1 MSPLNSY
8 FLQGSPGEQRL
19 IQDLVNEQLKMYG
32 EDVLYLPRKIIGE
45 NTIIR
50 ENTAAKFDDSFRI
63 EAYLMN
69 YEGFQGASAEL
80 LTKFGVRNTD
90 ELTLVISKERYDDFV
105 QPIIDQFPVGE
116 RKKAKRPNEG
126 DLIFFPL
133 EGALFEIKFVEGKKP
148 FYQLR
153 NLYVYELLCER
164 FEFEDE
170 IIDVSQVDAEGSN
183 VNETV
188 SQFGNVL
195 TLNLV
200 GASATTAAASVSGI
214 VTDNQYKSAQ
224 YIDLIHD
231 GAYVTTPTVKISK
244 PFFGIGVTATASA
257 NLNVDGSISSFNIL
271 NGGTQYVNG
280 ATVAISTTPDIPDE
294 YVRDH
299 QINDVE
305 PGVDSY
311 YSLKIDDREWQLNTT
326 RGVTGQ
332 NSVGTVK
339 FYYWHSGSTP
349 TSGYL
354 YKSNF
359 INVKWTADSTVSVE
373 IRRTDNAQ
381 FGTAILNEP
390 ISLTAGWNKIEFS
403 WDGSIFSFWNTPLGG
418 SRVRQFYDNLSGT
431 NYENQKFVDDNP
443 VSLGSITGG
452 IQYFDHFEIYS
463 VASIYNGPGAASTS
477 RIYLE
482 SFEKGEQA
490 LATVN
495 VSAAGTVTSI
505 TVDSSNIGYAYTI
518 APSVT
523 ISTPENGIQATAV
536 AIMTSRTVNQK
547 RGIDRVLLTNP
558 GYGYT
563 VSPTIE
569 FISSNGSGGIATV
582 VINSGV
588 LPVVAISSGGVGYT
602 TDPQVFIEPIF
613 VPESVGVSSEIN
625 NAKAE
630 VVRNAN
636 GQVSQIRYSN
646 AGAGYTFTPQ
656 ITFTL
661 PTSDTYGDY
670 EYNEVVTGQR
680 SGATGYV
687 REWDADDRTL
697 KLATVNGTFQ
707 NGESVVGAGAS
718 YKVSTVDT
726 NEFLDEFA
734 DNIDIESEAD
744 KIIDFSQVNPFGEF

>member
-45 NTIIR
+45 NTVIR

-170 IIDVSQVDAEGSN
+170 IIDVSQVDSEGSN

-188 SQFGNVL
+188 SQFGNIL

-200 GASATTAAASVSGI
+200 GAGATTAVASVSGI
-214 VTDNQYKSAQ
+214 VTDTTYSSLQYL
-224 YIDLIHD
+224 DLIHD
-231 GAYVTTPTVKISK
+231 GSGYKTAPRVVIEKPGFGDGIRAEGTSTLGIGGSITGVTITSPGTQYMEVPSVTFETPTVPSEYSVDLPSQPGGEIYSIK
-244 PFFGIGVTATASA
+244 
-257 NLNVDGSISSFNIL
+257 LNDFKKFTFNISDL
-271 NGGTQYVNG
+271 IGGNTLKSG
-280 ATVAISTTPDIPDE
+280 
-294 YVRDH
+294 
-299 QINDVE
+299 QIEFN
-305 PGVDSY
+305 Y
-311 YSLKIDDREWQLNTT
+311 YFD
-326 RGVTGQ
+326 
-332 NSVGTVK
+332 GT
-339 FYYWHSGSTP
+339 STP

-354 YKSNF
+354 LQ
-359 INVKWTADSTVSVE
+359 TETVRILWAGNRYIRVE
-373 IRRTDNAQ
+373 IKRSDTGSWASTHSGN
-381 FGTAILNEP
+381 IYLNP
-390 ISLTAGWNKIEFS
+390 SVFDSGWNEINFTWRS
-403 WDGSIFSFWNTPLGG
+403 SSILA
-418 SRVRQFYDNLSGT
+418 R
-431 NYENQKFVDDNP
+431 YEIYVGNSQIYAL
-443 VSLGSITGG
+443 SLGSSWYNQDLISDGTYTLGNNYTTQYYGNIIVRDG
-452 IQYFDHFEIYS
+452 IDDIIENFKLVSPQ
-463 VASIYNGPGAASTS
+463 VAQGTA
-477 RIYLE
+477 
-482 SFEKGEQA
+482 
-490 LATVN
+490 V
-495 VSAAGTVTSI
+495 VSAAGTISSI
-505 TVDSSNIGYAYTI
+505 LISSPGIGYTSRPA
-518 APSVT
+518 VT
-523 ISTPENGIQATAV
+523 IQEPESGTTASAV
-536 AIMTSRTVNQK
+536 AIMTSRTPNNDLS
-547 RGIDRVLLTNP
+547 IDRLLITNP

-563 VSPTIE
+563 VSPRIRFE
-569 FISSNGSGGIATV
+569 GGGGSGGIATAI
-582 VINSGV
+582 INTGV

-613 VPESVGVSSEIN
+613 VAESVGVSSEIN

-636 GQVSQIRYSN
+636 GQVSEIRYSN
-646 AGAGYTFTPQ
+646 AGAGYTFTPS

-661 PTSDTYGDY
+661 PTSDTFGEY
-670 EYNEVVTGQR
+670 EYNEIVTGQR

-687 REWDADDRTL
+687 REWDADDRIL
-697 KLATVNGTFQ
+697 KLGTVNGVFQ
-707 NGESVVGAGAS
+707 RGEAVVGAGAS

-744 KIIDFSQVNPFGEF
+744 AIVDFSQVNPFGEF

>member
-45 NTIIR
+45 NTVIR

-105 QPIIDQFPVGE
+105 QPIIDQFPAGE
-116 RKKAKRPNEG
+116 RKKARRPNEG
-126 DLIFFPL
+126 DLIYFPL
-133 EGALFEIKFVEGKKP
+133 EQALFEIKFVEGKKP

-170 IIDVSQVDAEGSN
+170 IIDVPQADEAGST

-188 SQFGNVL
+188 SKFGNIL

-200 GASATTAAASVSGI
+200 GTGATTAVASVSGI
-214 VTDNQYKSAQ
+214 VTDTQYKSAQ

-231 GAYVTTPTVKISK
+231 GAYITAPKVKISK

-271 NGGTQYVNG
+271 NGGTQYVSG
-280 ATVAISTTPDIPDE
+280 ATVAISTTPDIPSE
-294 YVRDH
+294 YVTDH
-299 QINDVE
+299 QINDAE
-305 PGVDSY
+305 PNVDSF

-326 RGVTGQ
+326 RGITGQ

-359 INVKWTADSTVSVE
+359 VNVKWTADSTVSVE

-381 FGTAILNEP
+381 FDTAILNDP
-390 ISLTAGWNKIEFS
+390 ISLTSGWNRIEFS

-418 SRVRQFYDNLSGT
+418 SRVRQFYDTFSGT

-443 VSLGSITGG
+443 VSLGSTTGG
-452 IQYFDHFEIYS
+452 IQYFDHFEIYDTAS
-463 VASIYNGPGAASTS
+463 VYNGAGAAATS

-482 SFEKGEQA
+482 SFEKGQQA

-495 VSAAGTVTSI
+495 VNASGIVTSI
-505 TVDSSNIGYAYTI
+505 TVDSFNAGYGYTV

-523 ISTPENGIQATAV
+523 ISTPDNGIQATAV

-563 VSPTIE
+563 EPPTVT
-569 FISSNGSGGIATV
+569 FISPNGSGGIATV

-613 VPESVGVSSEIN
+613 VAESVGVSSEIN

-630 VVRNAN
+630 TVRNSN
-636 GQVSQIRYSN
+636 GQVSEIRYSN
-646 AGAGYTFTPQ
+646 AGAGYTFTPE

-661 PTSDTYGDY
+661 PTSDTFGDY

-687 REWDADDRTL
+687 REWDADDRIL

-707 NGESVVGAGAS
+707 RGESVVGVGAS
-718 YKVSTVDT
+718 YKVSTVD
-726 NEFLDEFA
+726 NNDFLDEFA

-744 KIIDFSQVNPFGEF
+744 EIIDFSQVNPFGEF

>member
-45 NTIIR
+45 NTVIR

-69 YEGFQGASAEL
+69 YEGFAGASAEL

-90 ELTLVISKERYDDFV
+90 ELTLVISKERYDDFL

-170 IIDVSQVDAEGSN
+170 IIDVSQVDEAGST

-200 GASATTAAASVSGI
+200 GVGATTAVASVSGI
-214 VTDNQYKSAQ
+214 VTDTTYNSIQYV
-224 YIDLIHD
+224 DLIHD
-231 GAYVTTPTVKISK
+231 GAYVTAPKVKISK
-244 PFFGIGVTATASA
+244 PFFGIGSTAAATAI
-257 NLNVDGSISSFNIL
+257 LDVDGSIASFNIT
-271 NGGTQYVNG
+271 NVGTQYIGV
-280 ATVAISTTPDIPDE
+280 ATVAISTTPSVPNE
-294 YVRDH
+294 YVVDYPIN
-299 QINDVE
+299 QI
-305 PGVDSY
+305 DSE

-326 RGVTGQ
+326 RGISGQ
-332 NSVGTVK
+332 KSTGTVK
-339 FYYWHSGSTP
+339 FYYYYTGSTP

-354 YKSNF
+354 YRSNF
-359 INVKWTADSTVSVE
+359 VNLKWTANSTISVE

-381 FGTAILNEP
+381 FDTAISDE
-390 ISLTAGWNKIEFS
+390 SLSFTSGWNNLEFS
-403 WDGSIFSFWNTPLGG
+403 WDGTTFSLWNDPLGAG
-418 SRVRQFYDNLSGT
+418 VRNREFYQDLSGT
-431 NYENQKFVDDNP
+431 NFQNQKFIDDNI
-443 VSLGSITGG
+443 VSLGSTTGG
-452 IQYFDHFEIYS
+452 IQYFDHFEIFSY
-463 VASIYNGPGAASTS
+463 ASAYNGVGATVGS
-477 RIYLE
+477 RIYLD
-482 SFEKGEQA
+482 SFEKGVQA
-490 LATVN
+490 VATVT
-495 VSAAGTVTSI
+495 VSAGSISSI
-505 TVDSSNIGYAYTI
+505 TFDGTNDTPGIGYTI
-518 APSVT
+518 APT
-523 ISTPENGIQATAV
+523 INFSSPVQGATATAV
-536 AIMTSRTVNQK
+536 AIMTSRTVNNK
-547 RGIDRVLLTNP
+547 IGIDKVLITNP

-563 VSPTIE
+563 ESPTIE
-569 FISSNGSGGIATV
+569 FISSDGSGGIATA
-582 VINSGV
+582 VINTGV

-613 VPESVGVSSEIN
+613 VAESVGVSSEIN

-630 VVRNAN
+630 VIRNTN
-636 GQVSQIRYSN
+636 GEVSQILYSN
-646 AGAGYTFTPQ
+646 AGAGYTFNPSV
-656 ITFTL
+656 TFTL
-661 PTSDTYGDY
+661 PTSTTYGDY

-687 REWDADDRTL
+687 REWDADDRIL
-697 KLATVNGTFQ
+697 KLGTVNGTFQ
-707 NGESVVGAGAS
+707 NGESVVGAAGS
-718 YKVSTVDT
+718 YKVSTVNT

-744 KIIDFSQVNPFGEF
+744 KILDFSQVNPFGEF

>member
-45 NTIIR
+45 NTVIR

-69 YEGFQGASAEL
+69 YEGFAGASAEL

-105 QPIIDQFPVGE
+105 QPIIDQFPAGE

-170 IIDVSQVDAEGSN
+170 IIDVAQVDSEGSN

-200 GASATTAAASVSGI
+200 GTAATTAVASVSGI
-214 VTDNQYKSAQ
+214 VTDTTYKSLQ
-224 YIDLIHD
+224 YLDLIHD
-231 GAYVTTPTVKISK
+231 GAYVTAPTVKIQK
-244 PFFGIGVTATASA
+244 PFFGIGVTATATA
-257 NLNVDGSISSFNIL
+257 ILDVDGSIQSFNIT
-271 NGGTQYVNG
+271 NPGTQYIGV
-280 ATVAISTTPDIPDE
+280 ATVAISTTPTVPNE
-294 YVRDH
+294 YVLDYP
-299 QINDVE
+299 INVIESD
-305 PGVDSY
+305 
-311 YSLKIDDREWQLNTT
+311 YSLKINDREWQLDTT
-326 RGVTGQ
+326 RGITGQ
-332 NSVGTVK
+332 KSVGTVK
-339 FYYWHSGSTP
+339 FYYYYTGSTP

-359 INVKWTADSTVSVE
+359 INIKWTAEQLISVE
-373 IRRTDNAQ
+373 MRRTDNAQ
-381 FGTAILNEP
+381 FDTAISNQSIP
-390 ISLTAGWNKIEFS
+390 LTNGWNKLEFS
-403 WDGSIFSFWNTPLGG
+403 WDGTIFSMWNDPLG
-418 SRVRQFYDNLSGT
+418 SARVRQFYNDLSGT
-431 NYENQKFVDDNP
+431 NYENQKFIDDNV
-443 VSLGSITGG
+443 VSLGSTTGG
-452 IQYFDHFEIYS
+452 IQYFDHFEIYDTAS
-463 VASIYNGPGAASTS
+463 VYNGVGATVGS
-477 RIYLE
+477 RIYLD

-490 LATVN
+490 VATVSI
-495 VSAAGTVTSI
+495 SAGGISSI
-505 TVDSSNIGYAYTI
+505 TFNEQSDDTSGIGYTI
-518 APSVT
+518 APTVT
-523 ISTPENGIQATAV
+523 FSNPVSGTTATAV
-536 AIMTSRTVNQK
+536 AIMTSRTVNNK
-547 RGIDRVLLTNP
+547 RGIDRILITNP

-563 VSPTIE
+563 ELPTVE
-569 FISSNGSGGIATV
+569 FISSNGSGGIATAV
-582 VINSGV
+582 MNTGV

-602 TDPQVFIEPIF
+602 TDPQLFIEPIF
-613 VPESVGVSSEIN
+613 VAESVGVSSEIN

-630 VVRNAN
+630 VVRNTS
-636 GQVSQIRYSN
+636 GEVSSILYSN
-646 AGAGYTFTPQ
+646 AGAGYTFTPN

-661 PTSDTYGDY
+661 PTSNTYGSY

-687 REWDADDRTL
+687 REWDADDRIL

-707 NGESVVGAGAS
+707 RGESVVGAAGS

-726 NEFLDEFA
+726 NEFLDAFA

-744 KIIDFSQVNPFGEF
+744 EIIDFSQTNPFGEF

>member
-45 NTIIR
+45 NTVIR

-69 YEGFQGASAEL
+69 YEGFAGASAEL

-105 QPIIDQFPVGE
+105 QPIIDQFPAGE
-116 RKKAKRPNEG
+116 RKKARRPNEG

-170 IIDVSQVDAEGSN
+170 IIDVAQADEAGST
-183 VNETV
+183 VNQTV
-188 SQFGNVL
+188 SKFGNIL

-200 GASATTAAASVSGI
+200 GTGATAAVASVSGI

-231 GAYVTTPTVKISK
+231 GAYLTAPRVKISK
-244 PFFGIGVTATASA
+244 PFFGIGVTATATA
-257 NLNVDGSISSFNIL
+257 NIGVDGSILSFNIL
-271 NGGTQYVNG
+271 GAGTQYVNG
-280 ATVAISTTPDIPDE
+280 ATVAIATTPNIPSE
-294 YVRDH
+294 YVVDH
-299 QINDVE
+299 PINNIE
-305 PGVDSY
+305 PNVDSS

-326 RGVTGQ
+326 RGITGQ
-332 NSVGTVK
+332 NSFGTVK
-339 FYYWHSGSTP
+339 FYYWYTGSTP

-354 YKSNF
+354 YQSNF
-359 INVKWTADSTVSVE
+359 VNIKWVGNGDLDLE

-381 FGTAILNEP
+381 FDTAVSNES
-390 ISLTAGWNKIEFS
+390 IVLTSGWNRIEFS
-403 WDGSIFSFWNTPLGG
+403 WDGSIFSLWNTPLGG
-418 SRVRQFYDNLSGT
+418 SRVRQFYENLSGT
-431 NYENQKFVDDNP
+431 NYENQKFIDDNV
-443 VSLGSITGG
+443 VSLGSTAGG
-452 IQYFDHFEIYS
+452 IQYFDHFEIYDT
-463 VASIYNGPGAASTS
+463 ASIYNGAGVALTS
-477 RIYLE
+477 RVYLD
-482 SFEKGEQA
+482 SFEKGKQA
-490 LATVN
+490 LATVS
-495 VSAAGTVTSI
+495 VSAAGTI
-505 TVDSSNIGYAYTI
+505 TGINLDSDDVGYGYTV
-518 APSVT
+518 APSV
-523 ISTPENGIQATAV
+523 ILSTPENGIQATAV

-563 VSPTIE
+563 ESPTVE
-569 FISSNGSGGIATV
+569 FISSSGSGGIATV

-602 TDPQVFIEPIF
+602 TDPQVFIQPIF

-630 VVRNAN
+630 VIRNSN
-636 GQVSQIRYSN
+636 GEVSQILYSN
-646 AGAGYTFTPQ
+646 AGAGYTFTPE

-661 PTSDTYGDY
+661 PTSDTYGFY

-687 REWDADDRTL
+687 RVWDADDRIL
-697 KLATVNGTFQ
+697 KLGTVSGTFQ
-707 NGESVVGAGAS
+707 RGESVVGAAGS

-744 KIIDFSQVNPFGEF
+744 EIVDFSQVNPFGEF